1 MFGASESSHFV
12 HMSLVKLC
20 VTAVLVWH
28 HWAPTSSFSESWF
41 SQNHISVY
49 VPAASVCYLQL
60 WWVAAE
66 AKRKA
71 EAEAKAKAEQEAKLK
86 ADQAAEAKQKADAEA
101 KQKAEADKQAEAD
114 QKAAAEQAAKAEA
127 AKEAEAQ
134 AAAAQKQKDDD
145 AKASKSKAE
154 EAPASP
160 SKDPASALSTSSAS
174 SLSAKQKRKDM
185 MKRAEEKDTAAG
197 YEDPFQPKQAA
208 AAQSSA
214 PAAGPQPVKT
224 QAESSGRY
232 AFLYTQLPHETC
244 AAAMQHQPV
253 TCIRYLP

>member
-1 MFGASESSHFV
+1 M
-12 HMSLVKLC
+12 
-20 VTAVLVWH
+20 
-28 HWAPTSSFSESWF
+28 
-41 SQNHISVY
+41 
-49 VPAASVCYLQL
+49 
-60 WWVAAE
+60 
-66 AKRKA
+66 
-71 EAEAKAKAEQEAKLK
+71 KAEQEAKVK
-86 ADQAAEAKQKADAEA
+86 ADQAAEAKQKAEAEA

-114 QKAAAEQAAKAEA
+114 QKAAAEQAAKAEAAKEAEATKEAEA

-160 SKDPASALSTSSAS
+160 SKDPALALSTSSAS

-208 AAQSSA
+208 AAQTSA

-232 AFLYTQLPHETC
+232 ASCHAQLASDSVTWDFCSCDASPACELHLIPTYNHTGDAGCRLKTAGSVVQSE
-244 AAAMQHQPV
+244 QP
-253 TCIRYLP
+253 